1 MNNEK
6 LKNEWKLRLEDLN
19 QSGLSMAKWAKEK
32 GYKLHQ
38 VQYWK
43 RKFNSSKTSNFL
55 PVKFSHEINESSSSE
70 SINIKIGK
78 FELNVHSGF
87 DSSTL
92 KSVLGVL
99 NELC

>member
-19 QSGLSMAKWAKEK
+19 HSGLSMTEWAKEK

-43 RKFNSSKTSNFL
+43 KKFNSSVSTKFL
-55 PVKFSHEINESSSSE
+55 PVNFNSEVSDFNHSE

-87 DSSTL
+87 DYSTL